1 LRVIFEELIAMEA
14 NAANKKWAAPFFSIW
29 SGQAL
34 SLLGS
39 QLVQFALVWWLT
51 KTTGSAT
58 VLATATL
65 VGFLPQVMLGP
76 LAGTLVDR
84 WNRRVTMIAADG
96 IIALATLGLMLLFW
110 TGQVQIWH
118 VYLLMFIR
126 ASAGGFHWPAM
137 QASTTL
143 MVPKE
148 HLSRIQGLNQMLN
161 GGMSIASAPLGALLM
176 EVMPVQGILSIDV
189 GTALLAI
196 LPLFFVAVPQPEKT
210 QAAAPGESQGSVWAE
225 LRAGL
230 KYVWG
235 WPGLVMILIMATL
248 INVLLNPAF
257 ALMPILITKHFGGG
271 ALQLA
276 WMESSWGI
284 GVIAGGLLLSVWGGF
299 KRRILTSLLGLMGI
313 GLGSLGVGLA
323 PASALGFAIG
333 AMLLSGIAQ
342 PLTNGPLIAV
352 LQSAVAPEMQGRVFT
367 LVMSSAA
374 AMTPLGLMV
383 AGPLADN
390 FGVQTWF
397 IVGGVATILMG
408 LTGLFIPAI
417 MHIEDGRGDN
427 SPVVAEKPALAPTP
441 GD

>member
-1 LRVIFEELIAMEA
+1 MEA
-14 NAANKKWAAPFFSIW
+14 NAANKKWSVPFFSIW
-29 SGQAL
+29 IGQAF

-39 QLVQFALVWWLT
+39 QLVQFALIWWLT

-58 VLATATL
+58 VLATASL
-65 VGFLPQVMLGP
+65 VGLIPQVILGP
-76 LAGTLVDR
+76 LMGALVDR
-84 WNRRVTMIAADG
+84 WNRRLTMIIADG
-96 IIALATLGLMLLFW
+96 IVALATVGLMLLFW

-126 ASAGGFHWPAM
+126 ASAGGFHWSAM

-148 HLSRIQGLNQMLN
+148 HLSRVQGLNQMLN
-161 GGMSIASAPLGALLM
+161 GGMSIASAPLGALLL
-176 EVMPVQGILSIDV
+176 ELLPVQGILAIDI
-189 GTALLAI
+189 GTAMLAI
-196 LPLFFVAVPQPEKT
+196 LPLLFIAIPQPVSAP
-210 QAAAPGESQGSVWAE
+210 QAAAQGKAGSVWGE

-230 KYVWG
+230 KYVSG

-248 INVLLNPAF
+248 INLLLNPAF
-257 ALMPILITKHFGGG
+257 ALMPILVTKHFGGG

-276 WMESSWGI
+276 WLESSWGV

-299 KRRILTSLLGLMGI
+299 KRRILTSMLGLMGI

-333 AMLLSGIAQ
+333 AMLLTGIAQ

-367 LVMSSAA
+367 LVMSGAA
-374 AMTPLGLMV
+374 AMTPLGLIL

-397 IVGGVATILMG
+397 IAGGVGTILMG
-408 LTGLFIPAI
+408 LSGLFIPAI

-427 SPVVAEKPALAPTP
+427 PSAAAEKPALSPTP